1 MSRYNDILLQF
12 IVLLIALGLIMVY
25 SASINPF
32 FGETSGV
39 STLINQFKWLIIGSF
54 GLFVCSFMNHKN
66 LSNIS
71 KVILIFSIA
80 IATLA
85 YFTTT
90 HKFTSRWLILFGK
103 PIFQTSE
110 FVKIGIIIFTASFID
125 NNKRKISDFSF
136 MIKNYYPYLAIS
148 ILVVF
153 FQPDL
158 SSAIMI
164 SSICLSMIF
173 IAGMDKKQLK
183 FLFILLVGAFSLK
196 FFLWPLISGDA
207 NFQIYRLFGFF
218 SGNAPQQEHAINSI
232 ADGGFLGIGF
242 GESRWK
248 GDYVAEPQTDF
259 IYSVITSE
267 LGFLG
272 LLILIGSFLM
282 ILSRG
287 IAIARESNDLF
298 GMFLALGITFN
309 LIFYFIVHVG
319 YNVGMLPTTGLPLPF
334 VSYGGSHTIFN
345 LSQVGLLL
353 SISHKMK
360 NEKY

>member
-1 MSRYNDILLQF
+1 MSRYNDVLLQF
-12 IVLLIALGLIMVY
+12 IVVLISLGLIMVY

-32 FGETSGV
+32 YGETSGI
-39 STLINQFKWLIIGSF
+39 STLINQFKWLILGSF
-54 GLFVCSFMNHKN
+54 GLFVCSFMNHKK
-66 LSNIS
+66 LSEIS
-71 KVILIFSIA
+71 KAILIFSILIA
-80 IATLA
+80 ILA

-110 FVKIGIIIFTASFID
+110 FVKIGIIMYTASFID

-148 ILVVF
+148 VLVVF

-164 SSICLSMIF
+164 SSISLSMVF

-183 FLFILLVGAFSLK
+183 FLFILLVSAFILK
-196 FFLWPLISGDA
+196 FFVLPYMSGSK
-207 NFQIYRLFGFF
+207 NFQIYRLFEFF
-218 SGNAPQQEHAINSI
+218 MGNAPQQEHAINSI
-232 ADGGFLGIGF
+232 ADGGFFGIGF
-242 GESRWK
+242 GESQWK

-259 IYSVITSE
+259 IYSVIASE
-267 LGFLG
+267 LGVIG

-282 ILSRG
+282 IMGRG
-287 IAIARESNDLF
+287 IGIAKECKDLF

-309 LIFYFIVHVG
+309 LIFYFIVHVA
-319 YNVGMLPTTGLPLPF
+319 YNIGMLPTTGLPLPF

-345 LSQVGLLL
+345 LSQIGLLL
-353 SISHKMK
+353 SISYKMRTDK
-360 NEKY
+360 